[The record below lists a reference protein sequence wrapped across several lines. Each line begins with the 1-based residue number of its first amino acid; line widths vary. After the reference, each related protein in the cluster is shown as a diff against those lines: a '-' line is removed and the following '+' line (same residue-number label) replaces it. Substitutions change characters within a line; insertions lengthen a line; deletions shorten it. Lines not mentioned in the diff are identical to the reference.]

1 VLVGCP
7 SNEWHTF
14 TPLLLALLLRR
25 RGFNVIYLGANVPAE
40 DFAETVKSVRGK
52 LLILVAQT
60 LVTAATLQ
68 ATAKALEDTQTPIG
82 YGGRIFTLLPNLTER
97 IAGRY
102 LGNSIAAALESVEAI
117 LQMKSETKGNPPASI
132 AKNYQ
137 EAHRFFT
144 SERTRIESTVIE
156 SARSH
161 PINLESLTTGIQY
174 LGDNIAAA
182 LQLGDME
189 YVTNEVEWLKTLI
202 QAHERPA
209 QELADF
215 MGIYSRAVDKHIN
228 GQGEPIKEW
237 LKAQSKKV

>member
-161 PINLESLTTGIQY
+161 PINLESLTTGIKY

-215 MGIYSRAVDKHIN
+215 MDIYSRAVDKHIN

-237 LKAQSKKV
+237 LKTQAKKV